1 MLSEQD
7 GRRSRGEE
15 WGMAL
20 LDYNIQDVSEFW
32 CSIDWAMGPE
42 VEITM
47 KSSDGSLTTLKAMH
61 SNGLVVLKVL
71 IEGEFSELSRS
82 FLQTGQT
89 TSYLT
94 IEFWRDDS
102 GHCNAI
108 ELRLDDVPSTTLDDA
123 ELSRLRDIVSVVCQ
137 GAVTPASCGIWPI
150 SAGTTTENASLFLG
164 NYLTLTGF
172 IRTAGTEKPDI
183 FLQVADHAQEI
194 PLIASLNVS
203 DPQANATDWSIE
215 APLPGWIWEGAGDRV
230 TITMRS
236 GRAELTRFVVN
247 KIDILQRIET
257 IAAEVRPEKDAGNV
271 LSLIEHIVYGQFQS
285 SLSSAASRFLER
297 AAKIYGV
304 RDFVASSQEIIPAL
318 AAQSRSSTT
327 PPSIRAIAVTTAVE
341 LGAKLVQTAPEDMV
355 AALDQLVKTYS
366 LDQQQRS
373 DFYLQLTET
382 FIRSENFDRLIDSAS
397 RNTDILSLHLG
408 DNWIKSVTLPYL
420 AHGGRY
426 REVGDILWDLNP
438 DAGWLVTPSIA
449 YTMRWLVDQ
458 DAPDSEAEEQVRR
471 NLYGYM
477 NLVRRLKSSYWGRAQ
492 CSALLQASAYL
503 VERGN
508 RFPVYLRDDIEAFA
522 LECHGLS
529 AEFWRHAQGALDNAG
544 AYIRRAAAHF
554 SQIEAYAD
562 AAIDDR
568 APRKGALIN
577 ALRYFYK
584 YNQADTLRFLIELL
598 PCDDQLHCLTG
609 EISGLQPDR
618 DQTLRELIRVVAHP
632 SYAGDASEHAPELR
646 RALAICGADVPQM
659 AAGQAITHAVAALR
673 EFEVAQA
680 LDSDACNVMTVEV
693 ERQITSLIR
702 IGAQAK
708 ALELAILLVSLMLKA
723 GQAEG
728 IIRASAKANAILNAH
743 RPQASMPGI
752 QAALRGL
759 GNADPKW
766 RPLVGDLL
774 QYADASPEVLQVTTH
789 ADASQIF
796 DTIVTIISCQKYID
810 ERGPAIID
818 GWVQKLQAL
827 GIPYVFI
834 IGGEETKLCDDV
846 LQLDCPDDYEHLP
859 EKVLATIRWVQENTN
874 FGFMLKIDDD
884 CFLNVD
890 EFFLEHSYRNHDY
903 YGRSIYRQIGG
914 MDRMW
919 HMQKS
924 TSHRARKEL
933 DKSPEPS
940 LYADGG
946 SGYTLSRTAMNK
958 ILDQVETS
966 FGAMLKN
973 SSYMEDKLIGDL
985 LQLSGISIASEGYNI
1000 AVFRKLP
1007 QSSTSV
1013 GMFANSFLPSRVWPV
1028 KLAHLDR
1035 PELFPKAAAQSEA
1048 FSLRPSKIWPSYASP
1063 LTGANTNA
1071 LELVSD
1077 HAGVPG
1083 LLRQDHAVISCVRNE
1098 RHIMPAFLDHYRKLG
1113 VKSFLISDN
1122 CSTDGTLTYLLEQ
1135 PDVVCFACDTEYK
1148 NSTFGVAWQQSL
1160 LAGFRSGLW
1169 SIVID
1174 ADEFLV
1180 FPGYK
1185 DRPITEFLDEQGTKG
1200 YDAITSFMLD
1210 MYPKGPLSE
1219 FDVSRDDPFKVATYV
1234 DSEPLRSVWFHG
1246 PYSNSPTWTSS
1257 LRHRLAPNA
1266 GVSSFTSQKTCILKY
1281 KPWMQL
1287 SAGLH
1292 YVGDAKI
1299 AGTPAVLCHF
1309 KYHVGFHKKVMDEI
1323 GRNQHFDDSAEYR
1336 AYAEALEGGFNGFF
1350 SKEGSVRWDQ
1360 AEIIKR
1366 TLAGDFDLPC
1376 RI

>member
-1 MLSEQD
+1 
-7 GRRSRGEE
+7 
-15 WGMAL
+15 MAL

-42 VEITM
+42 AEVIL
-47 KSSDGSLTTLKAMH
+47 KSSDGILTMLNARH
-61 SNGLVVLKVL
+61 SNGAVVLKML
-71 IEGEFSELSRS
+71 IAGEPSELSRS
-82 FLQTGQT
+82 VLPPGQM
-89 TSYLT
+89 TSHLT
-94 IEFWRDDS
+94 IEFWRDES
-102 GHCNAI
+102 GQCNAI
-108 ELRLDDVPSTTLDDA
+108 ELRLDDVPPTTLDDA
-123 ELSRLRDIVSVVCQ
+123 DLARLRDVVSIACH
-137 GAVTPASCGIWPI
+137 GAVTPVSCGIWPV
-150 SAGTTTENASLFLG
+150 SAGPTTENASLFLG

-172 IRTAGTEKPDI
+172 VKTTGTEKPDT

-194 PLIASLNVS
+194 PLIASLNDF
-203 DPQANATDWSIE
+203 DPQSSTTNWNIA
-215 APLPGWIWEGAGDRV
+215 APLPGWIWEGAGDQL
-230 TITMRS
+230 TISMLSAGT
-236 GRAELTRFVVN
+236 ELTRFVVT
-247 KIDILQRIET
+247 KSDILQRIEI
-257 IAAEVRPEKDAGNV
+257 IAAEVEPERDASNV
-271 LSLIEHIVYGQFQS
+271 LSLIEHVVYGQFQGL
-285 SLSSAASRFLER
+285 LSPAASRFLER
-297 AAKIYGV
+297 AAKTYGV
-304 RDFVASSQEIIPAL
+304 QDFLASSQEPAPAL
-318 AAQSRSSTT
+318 AAKNHPLTT

-341 LGAKLVQTAPEDMV
+341 QGAQLIQTAPKDM
-355 AALDQLVKTYS
+355 ADALDQLIKTYS

-382 FIRSENFDRLIDSAS
+382 FICAGQFDQLIASAS

-408 DNWIKSVTLPYL
+408 DNWMKSVTLPYL
-420 AHGGRY
+420 AHGERY
-426 REVGDILWDLNP
+426 REVGDILWGMNP
-438 DAGWLVTPSIA
+438 EAGWLVTPGIA
-449 YTMRWLVDQ
+449 YAMRWLADQ
-458 DAPDSEAEEQVRR
+458 DAPDSDAEEQIRR

-477 NLVRRLKSSYWGRAQ
+477 NLVRRLKTSYWGRAQ
-492 CSALLQASAYL
+492 CSALLQTSAYL
-503 VERGN
+503 VECGE
-508 RFPVYLRDDIEAFA
+508 RFPVYLRDDIETFA
-522 LECHGLS
+522 LECHGLN
-529 AEFWRHAQGALDNAG
+529 AEFWRYAESGINNAG
-544 AYIRRAAAHF
+544 AGIRRAAAHF

-568 APRKGALIN
+568 APHRDAVIN
-577 ALRYFYK
+577 ALRYFAK

-598 PCDDQLHCLTG
+598 PCDDQLHCLSG
-609 EISGLQPDR
+609 EISGLQPNR
-618 DQTLRELIRVVAHP
+618 DQALRELVRVAAHP
-632 SYAGDASEHAPELR
+632 SYAGDASEHVAELR
-646 RALAICGADVPQM
+646 RALTVCAADVPQT
-659 AAGQAITHAVAALR
+659 AAGQAISDAVATLR
-673 EFEVAQA
+673 EFEVAQT
-680 LDSDACNVMTVEV
+680 LDSDASNAMIADV

-702 IGAQAK
+702 VGAQAK
-708 ALELAILLVSLMLKA
+708 ALELAIQLVSLMLKA

-743 RPQASMPGI
+743 RPQLSMPGI

-759 GNADPKW
+759 GHADPKW
-766 RPLVGDLL
+766 HPLIGDLL
-774 QYADASPEVLQVTTH
+774 RHATARPEAVQPSDVTAAH
-789 ADASQIF
+789 ADASQVF
-796 DTIVTIISCQKYID
+796 DTIVTIISCRKYID

-818 GWVQKLQAL
+818 GWAGKLQAL
-827 GIPYVFI
+827 GIPYVFV
-834 IGGEETKLCDDV
+834 IGGEETRLDGDV

-874 FGFMLKIDDD
+874 FGFMLKVDDD
-884 CFLNVD
+884 CFLNVG

-903 YGRSIYRQIGG
+903 YGRSIYRPIGG

-958 ILDQVETS
+958 ILDQGETS

-973 SSYMEDKLIGDL
+973 SSYMEDKLVGDL

-1013 GMFANSFLPSRVWPV
+1013 GMFSNSFLPSRVWPV
-1028 KLAHLDR
+1028 KLAHLDS

-1077 HAGVPG
+1077 HEGVSG
-1083 LLRQDHAVISCVRNE
+1083 LLRQDHAVIACVRNE

-1122 CSTDGTLTYLLEQ
+1122 CSTDGTLAYLLEQ
-1135 PDVVCFACDTEYK
+1135 SDVVCFACDTEYK
-1148 NSTFGVAWQQSL
+1148 HSTFGVAWQQSL

-1169 SIVID
+1169 SIVVD

-1185 DRPITEFLDEQGTKG
+1185 DRPIAEFLNAQGAKG
-1200 YDAITSFMLD
+1200 YDAVTSFMLD
-1210 MYPKGPLSE
+1210 MYPKGALSE

-1234 DSEPLRSVWFHG
+1234 DAEPLRSVWFHG

-1299 AGTPAVLCHF
+1299 ARTPAVLCHF
-1309 KYHVGFHKKVMDEI
+1309 KYHAGFHKKVVDEI

-1336 AYAEALEGGFNGFF
+1336 AYAEALEGGFNCFY

-1360 AEIIKR
+1360 ADIIKR
-1366 TLAGDFDLPC
+1366 TLVGDFV
-1376 RI
+1376 ISSTI